1 MYYKNITAS
10 FIITLIVMEFL
21 YFYISERLRNK
32 IQATINIGRRTQQK
46 EVIRFAV
53 ISLGDMTTIEMW

>member
-1 MYYKNITAS
+1 
-10 FIITLIVMEFL
+10 MEFL